1 MTNLYLD
8 LFTNLIFLLLVG
20 YLVKYGLPQIHGDS
34 SPYLLKFNQLI
45 QRNYWL
51 FALPYFY
58 AISLMN
64 DFESLFGLKSYAIQI
79 VYFLLFTGIHLLILL
94 RIQNRSVIDYFLLLK
109 SSMGKFRLKFFKV
122 NQKKEMNGEGLLIK
136 NQAIKITF
144 LEFDFLM
151 NSFGLPLLFALTNA
165 YFITKILFLVL
176 KSQ

>member
-20 YLVKYGLPQIHGDS
+20 YLVKNGLPQVHAES

-109 SSMGKFRLKFFKV
+109 SSMGKFRLKFFNV
-122 NQKKEMNGEGLLIK
+122 NQEKELNEEGLLLK
-136 NQAIKITF
+136 NQALKITF
-144 LEFDFLM
+144 LELDFLM

-165 YFITKILFLVL
+165 YFMTKIIFFAL
-176 KSQ
+176 KFH

>member
-8 LFTNLIFLLLVG
+8 FFTNLIFLLLVG

-64 DFESLFGLKSYAIQI
+64 DLESLFSLKSYAIQL
-79 VYFLLFTGIHLLILL
+79 VYFLVFIIIHGLILL
-94 RIQNRSVIDYFLLLK
+94 RTQNRSVIDYFLLLK
-109 SSMGKFRLKFFKV
+109 SSMGKFRLKFFNA
-122 NQKKEMNGEGLLIK
+122 NQPKEMNREGLPMV
-136 NQAIKITF
+136 NQALKITF
-144 LEFDFLM
+144 LELDFLM

-176 KSQ
+176 KSH